1 LSLVNREHLK
11 DIRENIEPELFSES
25 IKLKPIKDL
34 LDDAGF
40 GDVSY
45 FEIKAYIAIKDLV

>member
-11 DIRENIEPELFSES
+11 HIKENISPELFSES

-40 GDVSY
+40 GKVSY
-45 FEIKAYIAIKDLV
+45 FEIKVYIAIKDMV